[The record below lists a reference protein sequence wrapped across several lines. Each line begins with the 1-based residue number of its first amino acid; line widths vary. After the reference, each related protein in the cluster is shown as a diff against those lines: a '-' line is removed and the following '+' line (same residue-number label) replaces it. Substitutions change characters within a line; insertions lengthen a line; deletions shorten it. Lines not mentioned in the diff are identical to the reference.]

1 MGLMIT
7 EGGGSFKDASP
18 GTHPARCV
26 RLIDIGT
33 QHGEYQGK
41 ATARK
46 QIIVSW
52 ELPNELMDDGRPFI
66 AGKRFSVADIT
77 AGVAAWLGEVFGMD
91 IPPSLPNVQRWIER
105 VRSRPS
111 WNP

>member
-1 MGLMIT
+1 
-7 EGGGSFKDASP
+7 
-18 GTHPARCV
+18 
-26 RLIDIGT
+26 
-33 QHGEYQGK
+33 
-41 ATARK
+41 
-46 QIIVSW
+46 
-52 ELPNELMDDGRPFI
+52 MDDGRPFI

-77 AGVAAWLGEVFGMD
+77 AGFAAWLGEVFGMD